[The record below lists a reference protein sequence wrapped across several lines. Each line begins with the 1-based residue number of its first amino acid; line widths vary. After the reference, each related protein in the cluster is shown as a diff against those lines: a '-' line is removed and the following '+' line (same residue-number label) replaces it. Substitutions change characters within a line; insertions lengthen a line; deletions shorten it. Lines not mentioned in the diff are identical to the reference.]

1 MLELDG
7 DANGTMK
14 LVLHL
19 VGVNPE
25 FQDGR
30 PLHYNL
36 SIESRLA
43 DLLRKGAA
51 VYKIPQEIEERLQR
65 FEQKAR

>member
-1 MLELDG
+1 
-7 DANGTMK
+7 
-14 LVLHL
+14 V

-25 FQDGR
+25 FQGGR

-36 SIESRLA
+36 SVESRLA

-51 VYKIPQEIEERLQR
+51 VYQIPQEIEKRLERFGQ
-65 FEQKAR
+65 QAR